1 MQERCF
7 FDIFVCRITYFMYER
22 KLYSQLVEHLSRRHI
37 TVITGMRRVGKTTA
51 LRFLLNKIK
60 HENKVF
66 IDLEKIENRYIFS
79 LNSYKEIQIELEI
92 LGIDFSKPAVIVLDE
107 VQLLPEITS
116 IIKYFY
122 DHFDIKFLISGSS
135 SFYIKGRFSESLA
148 GRKRI
153 FEMYPL
159 SFSEFVRF
167 KQKDPKLLEKYRLGS
182 YRSGIYLEFKE
193 LYEEFI
199 RFGGF
204 PEVVLAETEDD
215 KIAYLK
221 DVINAHIELDIKLL
235 SDFEE
240 SHNLYRLI
248 LLLAPR
254 VASPLE
260 PTKLSSILGINRN
273 KIRQYLQ
280 LLEKT
285 YFILPISPFSSNV
298 DREIRKRKKLYF
310 SDTGILNVLAKVS
323 SGQLF
328 ENAIAVQLNQ
338 LGEVHY
344 FQKSTGQ
351 EIDFILNRE
360 IALEVKETPAIQDLN
375 KLTSRVKSLH
385 MSSHHLIGRY
395 LPASKFS
402 DFVWGG
408 CIV

>member
-1 MQERCF
+1 MHNRK
-7 FDIFVCRITYFMYER
+7 IFY
-22 KLYSQLVEHLSRRHI
+22 QLHQHLSKKQV

-51 LRFLLNKIK
+51 LRYLMDQID

-79 LNSYKEIQIELEI
+79 LNSYKETQIELEI
-92 LGIDFSKPAVIVLDE
+92 LGIDFSKPAAVVLDE
-107 VQLLPEITS
+107 IQLLPEITS

-122 DHFDIKFLISGSS
+122 DHFDIKFLVSGSS
-135 SFYIKGRFSESLA
+135 SFYMKGRFSESLA

-159 SFSEFVRF
+159 SFPEFIVF
-167 KQKDPKLLEKYRLGS
+167 KGKDHTLLEQHAFDM
-182 YRSGIYLEFKE
+182 YRSGIYLEFHE
-193 LYEEFI
+193 LYEEYI

-204 PEVVLAETEDD
+204 PEVVLAETAAD

-248 LLLAPR
+248 RLLAPR

-260 PTKLSSILGINRN
+260 PTKLSSTLGINRN
-273 KIRQYLQ
+273 KIQQYLQ

-285 YFILPISPFSSNV
+285 YFILPLSPYTSNV
-298 DREIRKRKKLYF
+298 DREIRQRKKLYF
-310 SDTGILNVLAKVS
+310 ADSGILTVLAQVS

-328 ENAIAVQLNQ
+328 ENSIAVQLNQ
-338 LGEVHY
+338 LGDLHY

-351 EIDFILNRE
+351 EIDFVLNRE
-360 IALEVKETPAIQDLN
+360 WALEVKETPSIQDFN
-375 KLTSRVKSLH
+375 KLANRAKSIQL
-385 MSSHHLIGRY
+385 STYKLIGRY
-395 LPASKFS
+395 PPKGKFR

-408 CIV
+408 SVV